1 MKRIVL
7 FFLALLWQDVVLGQE
22 QKPFVIEKGVPKI
35 INGGSIG
42 ILEDKKNQYSAA
54 ELAGKPELFTV
65 FKGKIPNL
73 RYSESA
79 FWLRVLIKN
88 GTDDQLLALELSNAQ
103 IDSVEAYFF
112 YPNRVVSLRMGDVY
126 PFSNRL
132 FNHQHFIFPFE
143 LKPNDSLVFLLR
155 VKSMEQVSLP
165 LLAAQRKEI
174 LTNNY
179 LTDLIAGIYFGIMLV
194 MFFYNLFLF
203 VSIRD
208 KSYFYYVIYIAGIGL
223 AQAALQ
229 GYLFKYVF
237 FNHPYINQLS
247 VVIFSMLTGIGA
259 IQFVRI
265 FLQLKAKE
273 LKIDQGLKLFIVVYI
288 LALLIYLAG
297 NRQLAYNILDIGGL
311 LLSLFALFFSISL
324 SLKGDRSA
332 KFFLLAWSFF
342 MLGMFVFVGRNL
354 GLIPYNFLTK
364 NALIIGSA
372 IEAVLLSIALAD
384 RINILKREKEI
395 SQALALQVS
404 LENEKLVREQNMVL
418 EAKVTER
425 TEALQETNKVLES
438 ALYDLKNTQT
448 QLVNSEKMASL
459 GQLTAGIAHEIN
471 NPINF
476 VTSNIIPLR
485 RDLQDLMTLLNAYEK
500 LHQESGDKEQKL
512 KEIKK
517 LERDLDFDFLKEEIG
532 ILLNGMEE
540 GAKRTAEIVKGL
552 RIFSRLDESDLKK
565 VNINEGIDST
575 LILLNSSM
583 GGKIDLVRDFD
594 PEAYIECFPGKMNQV
609 IMNITNNAIQALLEN
624 ERSNNRGRIEITTK
638 SESSAVRIS
647 ISDNGPGMTEEVK
660 SKIFDPF
667 FTTKQ
672 VGHGTGLGLS
682 IVYSIIEAHNGK
694 IEVDSVPGKG
704 TTFHILLPKQHNK

>member
-1 MKRIVL
+1 MRSITTLLLLL
-7 FFLALLWQDVVLGQE
+7 FATLSSKAQTDTMFIIRDGEPA
-22 QKPFVIEKGVPKI
+22 I
-35 INGGSIG
+35 INGGTISIF
-42 ILEDKKNQYSAA
+42 EDKEGIYTAEQLVTRPDLFKLFEGKVPNLQYS
-54 ELAGKPELFTV
+54 T
-65 FKGKIPNL
+65 
-73 RYSESA
+73 ST
-79 FWLRVLIKN
+79 FWLRVRIKN
-88 GTDDQLLALELSNAQ
+88 GTNDKLLAVELSNPQ
-103 IDSVEAYFF
+103 IDSVEAYF
-112 YPNRVVSLRMGDVY
+112 YNKEGHWSLKTGDAL

-143 LKPNDSLVFLLR
+143 LEAGDCTLFLLR
-155 VKSMEQVSLP
+155 VQSMEQVNIP
-165 LLAAQRKEI
+165 LLAGRRKEI
-174 LTNNY
+174 LTKNY
-179 LTDLIAGIYFGIMLV
+179 QTDLIAGIYFGIMLV
-194 MFFYNLFLF
+194 MFFYNLFLY

-208 KSYFYYVIYIAGIGL
+208 KSYLYYILYIAGIAL

-229 GYLFKYVF
+229 GYLFKYIF
-237 FNHPYINQLS
+237 FNSPYWNQLS
-247 VVIFSMLTGIGA
+247 VVIFSALSGIGA

-265 FLQLKAKE
+265 FLQLKSKE
-273 LKIDQGLKLFIVVYI
+273 RRIDQLMQLFIGVYF
-288 LALLIYLAG
+288 LTLLIYLLGA
-297 NRQLAYNILDIGGL
+297 RQLTYNILDIGGL
-311 LLSLFALFFSISL
+311 MLSLLALFFSIKL

-342 MLGMFVFVGRNL
+342 MLGMFVFVGRNMGWL
-354 GLIPYNFLTK
+354 PFNFFTK
-364 NALIIGSA
+364 NSLIFGSA
-372 IEAVLLSIALAD
+372 IEAILLSVALAD

-395 SQALALQVS
+395 SQALALEVS
-404 LENEKLVREQNMVL
+404 LENEKLVREQNIVL

-425 TEALQETNKVLES
+425 TEALQQTNQVLEN
-438 ALYDLKNTQT
+438 ALSDLKNTQT

-485 RDLQDLMTLLNAYEK
+485 RDLQDLMTLLDAYGA
-500 LHQESGDKEQKL
+500 LHQSDQDREIQLQQIKRLEKE
-512 KEIKK
+512 
-517 LERDLDFDFLKEEIG
+517 LDFDFLKEEIG
-532 ILLNGMEE
+532 ILLTGMEE

-583 GGKIDLVRDFD
+583 GGKIDLLRNFD
-594 PEAYIECFPGKMNQV
+594 PDAYIECFPGKMNQV
-609 IMNITNNAIQALLEN
+609 IMNITNNAIQAILEN
-624 ERSNNRGRIEITTK
+624 ENAVHRGEIEITTK
-638 SESSAVRIS
+638 SETDLVRIS
-647 ISDNGPGMTEEVK
+647 IRDNGPGMSEETK

-694 IEVDSVPGKG
+694 IEVESTPGIG
-704 TTFHILLPKQHNK
+704 TTFHILLPKQHTK